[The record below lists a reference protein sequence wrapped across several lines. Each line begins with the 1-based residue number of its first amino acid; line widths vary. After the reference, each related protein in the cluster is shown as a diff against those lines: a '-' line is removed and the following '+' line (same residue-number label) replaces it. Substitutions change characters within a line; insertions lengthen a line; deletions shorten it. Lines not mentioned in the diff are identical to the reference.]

1 MTRIESDSTNKCKY
15 LGNVPKINLS
25 ILLAVLLLIIF
36 RTTVSAQVVINE
48 LGVLDS
54 PDWIEIYN
62 FDQQPVDL
70 SVFKVKDDKGNE
82 LTLSGILAGG
92 GFKSFDWSN
101 RLNNA
106 GDVVWLVKV
115 SDDSVIE
122 ELKYG
127 EKGGVCVPSNE
138 SGSIGKLT
146 DGASGSERLE
156 RFSKD
161 SKGSSNNNGVIDPC
175 PTPTPEPTDSPTPTT
190 KPTNTPIPKPTST
203 SVPTSKPKAT
213 TTFTVVPTIKQEDGQ
228 ETGEGQTLKL
238 GGDTTNE
245 VLGIKDVGEKESETA
260 NEEADKKFP
269 FLALIPIILGVTL
282 MGSSFYYFLRKRK
295 KDYNSDGE

>member
-1 MTRIESDSTNKCKY
+1 MTRTVVALLFVLLAAACNGSGTKSDS
-15 LGNVPKINLS
+15 S
-25 ILLAVLLLIIF
+25 
-36 RTTVSAQVVINE
+36 
-48 LGVLDS
+48 
-54 PDWIEIYN
+54 
-62 FDQQPVDL
+62 
-70 SVFKVKDDKGNE
+70 
-82 LTLSGILAGG
+82 TLRATPTPTLEPTAT
-92 GFKSFDWSN
+92 
-101 RLNNA
+101 
-106 GDVVWLVKV
+106 
-115 SDDSVIE
+115 
-122 ELKYG
+122 
-127 EKGGVCVPSNE
+127 PS
-138 SGSIGKLT
+138 
-146 DGASGSERLE
+146 
-156 RFSKD
+156 
-161 SKGSSNNNGVIDPC
+161 
-175 PTPTPEPTDSPTPTT
+175 PTPEPTDSPTPTT